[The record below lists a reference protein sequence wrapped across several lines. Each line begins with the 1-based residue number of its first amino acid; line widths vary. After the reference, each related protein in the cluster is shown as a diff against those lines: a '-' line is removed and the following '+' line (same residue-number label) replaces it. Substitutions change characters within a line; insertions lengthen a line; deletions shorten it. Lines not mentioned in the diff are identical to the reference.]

1 MLVKVADDLVSI
13 CLWNRSHLLVQL
25 VMVWVATKLRCP
37 IVQFIPPKCN
47 GFRGLKN
54 LDSWTLFGMVQPVS
68 NGSIAVSLQVF
79 IMESK
84 NCEEAPCR
92 QMGVLHAKEP
102 SLYMIKYLK
111 TKVYLKKK
119 TLDNPG
125 WWGDVQLFKSMAWDV
140 LIIVFPSS
148 FIVRDI
154 LCHIRYCTL
163 GMVWCAWY
171 GCPDRSNPLYYY
183 KIPYIFYKILRAG
196 QGVVC
201 LV

>member
-13 CLWNRSHLLVQL
+13 CQWNRSHLLVQL

-47 GFRGLKN
+47 GFRGLQN
-54 LDSWTLFGMVQPVS
+54 LGSWTLFEMVQPVS

-102 SLYMIKYLK
+102 SLYMIIYLK

-119 TLDNPG
+119 NFG
-125 WWGDVQLFKSMAWDV
+125 QSWVVRRCS
-140 LIIVFPSS
+140 IIQK
-148 FIVRDI
+148 
-154 LCHIRYCTL
+154 Y
-163 GMVWCAWY
+163 GMR
-171 GCPDRSNPLYYY
+171 CPDHSFPFFIYCKRYLMS
-183 KIPYIFYKILRAG
+183 YKILYAG
-196 QGVVC
+196 HGVVC
-201 LV
+201 LVRRSRS